1 MFISAYDTTLCR
13 NFKIDTLTKELDK
26 AFMDLIARDNL
37 GLPSQI
43 YPILPSDIA
52 VPQFAHP
59 FILKPTAGAFHDTT
73 AYLIDVRSCVRVDR
87 ETQRNVIVSRD
98 EFEFQR
104 LRAILTKHANEKGVE
119 DLFALG
125 SFPTKFFATW
135 VGENL
140 ARKLALDA
148 RVQMVVTIICAI
160 YFISMFRS
168 EGTAE
173 FTEKE
178 KIKYIGFINR
188 VLQYPPQEIADIM
201 DRAKPMT
208 NLSDLVAGL
217 IELSGSVRLES
228 INVPFIY
235 TALNGS
241 WFGFNNREVVA
252 VSLEHI
258 PTLYAIIFAA
268 TSQRAYSKT
277 TISKL
282 IERLN
287 RKGEATDFVKS
298 VMRLP
303 DVTVSK

>member
-1 MFISAYDTTLCR
+1 MFVSPYDTTLCR
-13 NFKIDTLTKELDK
+13 NFKMDALNRELEK
-26 AFMDLIARDNL
+26 AYTTYRTSFAN
-37 GLPSQI
+37 LPSNVRAI
-43 YPILPSDIA
+43 MPDEDN

-59 FILKPTAGAFHDTT
+59 VLLKPSTSLFPNETV
-73 AYLIDVRSCVRVDR
+73 YFFDVRSCVRIDR
-87 ETQRNVIVSRD
+87 ATREYVIVSKD
-98 EFEFQR
+98 EYEFQR
-104 LRAILTKHANEKGVE
+104 LRVILTKYVNEQGIT

-140 ARKLALDA
+140 SRKLSLDA

-160 YFISMFRS
+160 YFMCMFR
-168 EGTAE
+168 EETTVD

-178 KIKYIGFINR
+178 KIKFAGFINR
-188 VLQYPPQEIADIM
+188 VLQFPPQEIMDIL
-201 DRAKPMT
+201 DVIKPMT
-208 NLSDLVAGL
+208 NLSDLVHAL
-217 IELSGSVRLES
+217 ISHSGSVRLES

-287 RKGEATDFVKS
+287 KRGEATDFVKS
-298 VMRLP
+298 ILRLP
-303 DVTVSK
+303 DVASK